1 MKLYQLRFRTVT
13 LVLVI
18 INLAISFVWWSI
30 NPPRSWGYDEFLIN
44 YSEGFVRRGFPGTI
58 LLATYEALGVP
69 PLALLYALLIT
80 IILLITF
87 LVFNQLRSLKLL
99 GDIPFL
105 LILANP
111 TLILFAT
118 SQDTFLRKD
127 WFITLGLL
135 LHGAISMRI
144 KLNTLKSR
152 HYEIFLLLLI
162 VYLILI
168 SLSHEVNIFFI
179 PIHIFMIL
187 QNAKIFLI
195 KNKSYKFICTL
206 IASQIPILFL
216 TIVFHGNPEMQ
227 SSMSESLPN
236 ALVPGIENHPAIKAL
251 GWSFQE
257 NLTYVALMLNFNTIS
272 FYVAIFICG
281 PGLIFWHT
289 LRHSLRLHKMILTY
303 LLFLQ
308 ILLLIFGWD
317 WGRWISLIS
326 FCLIGLIPFALPEK
340 KPKPIK
346 HRFKLD
352 REYRIKNI
360 FVKLLLITILGYI
373 QVPSFGPQQDYLL
386 PFSNLIRIIYV
397 IANNYGLI

>member
-1 MKLYQLRFRTVT
+1 MKIHQLRFRTII
-13 LVLVI
+13 LALVI
-18 INLAISFVWWSI
+18 INLAISFVWWSV

-44 YSEGFVRRGFPGTI
+44 YSEGFVRRGLPGTI
-58 LLATYEALGVP
+58 LLAAYQALGVP
-69 PLALLYALLIT
+69 PMVLLYAVLMT

-87 LVFNQLRSLKLL
+87 LVFNQLSNLKLL

-135 LHGAISMRI
+135 LHGAISMKI
-144 KLNTLKSR
+144 KLNSLKSR
-152 HYEIFLLLLI
+152 YYEIFLLLLV
-162 VYLILI
+162 VYLIVI

-187 QNAKIFLI
+187 QNAKILL
-195 KNKSYKFICTL
+195 NKKKYYKFISTL
-206 IASQIPILFL
+206 IASQIPILLL
-216 TIVFHGNPEMQ
+216 TVLFHGSPEMQ
-227 SSMSESLPN
+227 SSMSENLPN
-236 ALVPGIENHPAIKAL
+236 ALAPGIENHPAIEAL
-251 GWSFQE
+251 GWSFQK
-257 NLTYVALMLNFNTIS
+257 NLTYVALMLNFNTIL

-281 PGLIFWHT
+281 PGLIYWHT
-289 LRHSLRLHKMILTY
+289 LRHSFSLHKKIFTY

-326 FCLIGLIPFALPEK
+326 FCLIGLIPFASDK
-340 KPKPIK
+340 KDLKPVK
-346 HRFKLD
+346 HRFKLG
-352 REYRIKNI
+352 EKYNLKNI
-360 FVKLLLITILGYI
+360 IIKLAVIAILGYI
-373 QVPSFGPQQDYLL
+373 QVPSFGPQQNYLP

-397 IANNYGLI
+397 VANNFGLI

>member
-1 MKLYQLRFRTVT
+1 MTLYQLRFRTVT

-58 LLATYEALGVP
+58 LLATYQALGVP
-69 PLALLYALLIT
+69 PLILLYALLIT

-127 WFITLGLL
+127 WFISLGLL

-206 IASQIPILFL
+206 IASQIPILLL

-236 ALVPGIENHPAIKAL
+236 ALVPGIENHPAIEAL

-289 LRHSLRLHKMILTY
+289 LRHSLRLHKMIFTY

-340 KPKPIK
+340 EPKPIK

-352 REYRIKNI
+352 REYKIKNI

>member
-1 MKLYQLRFRTVT
+1 MKLHQLRFRTIA
-13 LVLVI
+13 LVLIVM
-18 INLAISFVWWSI
+18 NLAISFVWWSE

-58 LLATYEALGVP
+58 LLATYQALGVP
-69 PLALLYALLIT
+69 PMVLLYAMLMT

-87 LVFNQLRSLKLL
+87 LVFNQLSSLKLL
-99 GDIPFL
+99 SDIPFL

-144 KLNTLKSR
+144 KLNSLKSR
-152 HYEIFLLLLI
+152 CYEIFLLLLV

-187 QNAKIFLI
+187 QNAKILLN
-195 KNKSYKFICTL
+195 KNTSYKFISTL
-206 IASQIPILFL
+206 MASQIPILFL
-216 TIVFHGNPEMQ
+216 TILFHGSPEMQ

-236 ALVPGIENHPAIKAL
+236 TLAPGIENHPAIEAL

-257 NLTYVALMLNFNTIS
+257 NFTYVVLMLNFNTIL
-272 FYVAIFICG
+272 FYVGIFICG
-281 PGLIFWHT
+281 PGLIYWHT
-289 LRHSLRLHKMILTY
+289 LRHSFGLHKKIFTY

-326 FCLIGLIPFALPEK
+326 FCLIGLIPFASSENN
-340 KPKPIK
+340 PKPVK
-346 HRFKLD
+346 HRFKLGKK
-352 REYRIKNI
+352 YKIKNVFI
-360 FVKLLLITILGYI
+360 KLVIIAILGYV
-373 QVPSFGPQQDYLL
+373 QVPSFGPQQNFFP

-397 IANNYGLI
+397 VANNHGLI

>member
-1 MKLYQLRFRTVT
+1 MILA
-13 LVLVI
+13 LVI
-18 INLAISFVWWSI
+18 INLAISFVSWSVS
-30 NPPRSWGYDEFLIN
+30 PPKSWGYDEFLIN

-58 LLATYEALGVP
+58 LLATYQTLGIP
-69 PLALLYALLIT
+69 PMVLLYTLLMIT
-80 IILLITF
+80 ILLITF
-87 LVFNQLRSLKLL
+87 LVYSQLNSLRLL

-152 HYEIFLLLLI
+152 QYEIFLVLLV

-187 QNAKIFLI
+187 QNAKILLN
-195 KNKSYKFICTL
+195 KNRSYKFITGL
-206 IASQIPILFL
+206 IVSQILILLLTILF
-216 TIVFHGNPEMQ
+216 HGSPQMQ
-227 SSMSESLPN
+227 LGMSESLPN
-236 ALVPGIENHPAIKAL
+236 TLVPGIENHPALEAL

-257 NLTYVALMLNFNTIS
+257 NLTYVALMLNFDNIT
-272 FYVAIFICG
+272 FYIGIFICG
-281 PGLIFWHT
+281 PGLIYWHT
-289 LRHSLRLHKMILTY
+289 LKHSFSLHKKIFIY
-303 LLFLQ
+303 LFLLQ

-326 FCLIGLIPFALPEK
+326 FCLIGLIPFALYDK
-340 KPKPIK
+340 GPKFAQ
-346 HRFKLD
+346 HRFK
-352 REYRIKNI
+352 IKKKNKVKNI
-360 FVKLLLITILGYI
+360 VVKIVVIAILGCV
-373 QVPSFGPQQDYLL
+373 QVPSFGPQQDYLP

-397 IANNYGLI
+397 VANNKGLI